1 VTSWHRQLRQSGSDP
16 VGQRASCPLI
26 IDHRRKLRKLSRAGR
41 ENGSSSDL
49 SLLIHLPRRS
59 LGEGGSFDVRC
70 LLFGSCLPPI
80 PSFAP
85 CFNALT
91 LQRFNAA
98 TM

>member
-1 VTSWHRQLRQSGSDP
+1 LPVDHRSQEETPKAFAS
-16 VGQRASCPLI
+16 GQRKLI
-26 IDHRRKLRKLSRAGR
+26 II
-41 ENGSSSDL
+41 DL
-49 SLLIHLPRRS
+49 SFPIRLPRRS
-59 LGEGGSFDVRC
+59 LGEGGSFDARCWAFDVRC
-70 LLFGSCLPPI
+70 LLFGSCAPPI